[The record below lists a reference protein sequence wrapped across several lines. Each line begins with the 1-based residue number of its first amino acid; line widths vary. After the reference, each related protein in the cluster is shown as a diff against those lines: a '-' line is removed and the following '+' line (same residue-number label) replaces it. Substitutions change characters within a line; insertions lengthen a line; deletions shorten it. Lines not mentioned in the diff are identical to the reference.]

1 MNKIYRLVWD
11 SSRQMLIPVSELSP
25 SHGKSRVVG
34 AVKEKG
40 HAVFR
45 LKKLYI
51 VLAALQGL
59 LFVPQAQAFVQSGG
73 AYCTNGTQDNG
84 GTTVIAGNCV
94 LSQSLSGDLNASIA
108 IGTGARSSNLSVA
121 LGLNALAGNTRTIA
135 FGDNA
140 QALGQ
145 ESVAIG
151 YNSTARGTRSVVIG
165 AGASSALTDAGVSI
179 GYHNQLLN
187 TVSST
192 ADNYNSN
199 MLAVGNENTIDA
211 PGRSMTFGSWNKISD
226 SSLHGGDT
234 DGGSLVMGFQNTVTN
249 SHNAYVFSGQ
259 GVVNNSAKS
268 VVIGQHATVENS
280 DSAIVIGGGSFD
292 VAAQKANSSKVSN
305 SAKGIAVGELSEL
318 TNASGGIILGNN
330 GAVTASN
337 GLILGNSG
345 SVSAASGVLLGNN
358 GKVSAA
364 NGLAL
369 GNNTS
374 VANAN
379 SVALGSGSV
388 TSAAIK
394 TASVTLGG
402 KSYSFAGAAPGST
415 VSIGTSGMER
425 TLTNLAAGQLTAAS
439 TDGVNGSQLYA
450 TNTAL
455 NTLYGDVNALADD
468 ALLWDASK
476 NAYSATH
483 GTATTNKITNVAAG
497 ALNSSSTDAVNGS
510 QLFTTNQNVATNTTN
525 ITKNTQAISTLADTP
540 LTFKGNTGSVIK
552 KLGDTVN
559 IVGGASTAGSFSSAN
574 ISTSVDN
581 QTGNLII
588 QMADNPVFTSATIGG
603 TAGNTKLDN
612 TGLTISNGPT
622 VTTSGIS
629 AGSKKITNVAAA
641 ALNSNSTE
649 GVNGSQLYAT
659 NQNVASNTTNITNLG
674 NTIQNI
680 NNTGTKYFHANST
693 GTDSN
698 ATGNDSVAIGMGA
711 IATNANDV
719 ALGAGSVTASAVG
732 TSGAT
737 IAGSS
742 YTFAG
747 VSPKSTVSVGTLNN
761 ERTITNV
768 AAGRLTDT
776 STDAVNGSQLYATNS
791 ALNTLNNNVSGLQND
806 ALLWDPT
813 LNAFSASHGTTAVN
827 KITNVKDGDLTANS
841 TDAVNGSQLKATNDQ
856 VATNTQNIT
865 QNTKDI
871 GDVDNRVTNIYDT
884 GTKYFH
890 ANSVGSDSSAQG
902 LDSVAIGMG
911 AVALHAN
918 DIALGAGSKTAKA
931 VGTDK
936 TTLAGTEYTFAGTN
950 PLSTLSIGDVGSERT
965 ITNVAAGRLTD
976 TSTDAV
982 NGSQLY
988 ATNSA
993 LNTLNNNVSGLQND
1007 ALLWD
1012 PTLNAFSASH
1022 GTTAVNKITNVMD
1035 GELSDT
1041 STDAVNGS
1049 QLKSTNDQVATNT
1062 QNITQNTQDIA
1073 NVDNRVTNIYDTGT
1087 KYFHA
1092 NSTGKD
1098 SSALGDDSVAIGMGA
1113 VANNDND
1120 IALGAGSKTTK
1131 AVKTEKTTLAG
1142 TEYYFAGIDP
1152 QSTLSIGDVGSER
1165 TITNVAAGR
1174 LTETSTD
1181 AVNGSQLFATNSAI
1195 ENIYGDVQGLQNDA
1209 LLWDPALNA
1218 FSASHGSKVINKI
1231 TNVAEGELS
1240 ATSTDAV
1247 NGSQLYATNVKVEN
1261 IDNRL
1266 IGVEDVVY
1274 GSIVPTM
1281 RYLKVNSTGTE
1292 AMAIGADA
1300 VALGQGTLASGDN
1313 SVATGNGAQA
1323 TGSGAIAN
1331 GHNANAAGEG
1341 SVAIGEN
1348 ASVMANNSVA
1358 LGAGSVADRDN
1369 TVSVGAKDNE
1379 RQITNVAAGTEDT
1392 DAVNV
1397 AQLKEVSG
1405 DVSNIGNTV
1414 NNIAN
1419 GTEGMFQVNNTDNYA
1434 KPVVKGNNAVAGGAG
1449 SKASGSNSM
1458 AIGTL
1463 ASSTAENSV
1472 ALGNGSSATASNS
1485 VALGAN
1491 SVADRMNT
1499 VSVGVAGGERQI
1511 TNVAAGTEL
1520 TDAVNVGQL
1529 KQTEANANQYTNNQ
1543 FKALK
1548 NMVNDQKDK
1557 LSAGIA
1563 GAMAMSGLPQ
1573 PYSPGASM
1581 VGMAG
1586 GTYQGQS
1593 AIALGVST
1601 ISDNGKWV
1609 TKLSGS
1615 TNSQGDFGAAIGV
1628 GYQW

>member
-1 MNKIYRLVWD
+1 
-11 SSRQMLIPVSELSP
+11 
-25 SHGKSRVVG
+25 
-34 AVKEKG
+34 
-40 HAVFR
+40 
-45 LKKLYI
+45 
-51 VLAALQGL
+51 
-59 LFVPQAQAFVQSGG
+59 
-73 AYCTNGTQDNG
+73 
-84 GTTVIAGNCV
+84 
-94 LSQSLSGDLNASIA
+94 
-108 IGTGARSSNLSVA
+108 
-121 LGLNALAGNTRTIA
+121 
-135 FGDNA
+135 
-140 QALGQ
+140 
-145 ESVAIG
+145 
-151 YNSTARGTRSVVIG
+151 
-165 AGASSALTDAGVSI
+165 
-179 GYHNQLLN
+179 
-187 TVSST
+187 
-192 ADNYNSN
+192 
-199 MLAVGNENTIDA
+199 
-211 PGRSMTFGSWNKISD
+211 
-226 SSLHGGDT
+226 
-234 DGGSLVMGFQNTVTN
+234 
-249 SHNAYVFSGQ
+249 
-259 GVVNNSAKS
+259 
-268 VVIGQHATVENS
+268 
-280 DSAIVIGGGSFD
+280 
-292 VAAQKANSSKVSN
+292 
-305 SAKGIAVGELSEL
+305 
-318 TNASGGIILGNN
+318 
-330 GAVTASN
+330 
-337 GLILGNSG
+337 
-345 SVSAASGVLLGNN
+345 
-358 GKVSAA
+358 
-364 NGLAL
+364 
-369 GNNTS
+369 
-374 VANAN
+374 
-379 SVALGSGSV
+379 
-388 TSAAIK
+388 
-394 TASVTLGG
+394 
-402 KSYSFAGAAPGST
+402 
-415 VSIGTSGMER
+415 
-425 TLTNLAAGQLTAAS
+425 
-439 TDGVNGSQLYA
+439 
-450 TNTAL
+450 
-455 NTLYGDVNALADD
+455 
-468 ALLWDASK
+468 
-476 NAYSATH
+476 
-483 GTATTNKITNVAAG
+483 
-497 ALNSSSTDAVNGS
+497 
-510 QLFTTNQNVATNTTN
+510 
-525 ITKNTQAISTLADTP
+525 
-540 LTFKGNTGSVIK
+540 
-552 KLGDTVN
+552 
-559 IVGGASTAGSFSSAN
+559 
-574 ISTSVDN
+574 
-581 QTGNLII
+581 
-588 QMADNPVFTSATIGG
+588 
-603 TAGNTKLDN
+603 
-612 TGLTISNGPT
+612 
-622 VTTSGIS
+622 
-629 AGSKKITNVAAA
+629 
-641 ALNSNSTE
+641 
-649 GVNGSQLYAT
+649 
-659 NQNVASNTTNITNLG
+659 
-674 NTIQNI
+674 
-680 NNTGTKYFHANST
+680 HANSQ
-693 GTDSN
+693 GEDSI
-698 ATGNDSVAIGMGA
+698 AKGADSVAIGMGA
-711 IATNANDV
+711 LASNKNDV
-719 ALGAGSVTASAVG
+719 ALGAGSQTSTAVG
-732 TSGAT
+732 TATAT
-737 IAGSS
+737 IAGTV
-742 YTFAG
+742 YNFAG
-747 VSPKSTVSVGTLNN
+747 QLPDGTLSVGSLGH

-768 AAGRLTDT
+768 AAGRLT
-776 STDAVNGSQLYATNS
+776 
-791 ALNTLNNNVSGLQND
+791 
-806 ALLWDPT
+806 
-813 LNAFSASHGTTAVN
+813 
-827 KITNVKDGDLTANS
+827 
-841 TDAVNGSQLKATNDQ
+841 
-856 VATNTQNIT
+856 
-865 QNTKDI
+865 
-871 GDVDNRVTNIYDT
+871 
-884 GTKYFH
+884 
-890 ANSVGSDSSAQG
+890 
-902 LDSVAIGMG
+902 
-911 AVALHAN
+911 
-918 DIALGAGSKTAKA
+918 
-931 VGTDK
+931 
-936 TTLAGTEYTFAGTN
+936 E
-950 PLSTLSIGDVGSERT
+950 
-965 ITNVAAGRLTD
+965 

-1035 GELSDT
+1035 GELDVN

-1062 QNITQNTQDIA
+1062 QNITQNTKAIGD
-1073 NVDNRVTNIYDTGT
+1073 VDNRVTNIYDTGT

-1092 NSTGKD
+1092 NSQGED
-1098 SSALGDDSVAIGMGA
+1098 SIAKGADSVAIGMGA
-1113 VANNDND
+1113 LASNKNDV
-1120 IALGAGSKTTK
+1120 ALGAGSQTST
-1131 AVKTEKTTLAG
+1131 AVGTATATIAG
-1142 TEYYFAGIDP
+1142 TVYNFAGQLPDG
-1152 QSTLSIGDVGSER
+1152 TLSIGSLGHER

-1472 ALGNGSSATASNS
+1472 ALGNGSSATATNS

>member
-1 MNKIYRLVWD
+1 M
-11 SSRQMLIPVSELSP
+11 
-25 SHGKSRVVG
+25 
-34 AVKEKG
+34 
-40 HAVFR
+40 
-45 LKKLYI
+45 
-51 VLAALQGL
+51 
-59 LFVPQAQAFVQSGG
+59 
-73 AYCTNGTQDNG
+73 
-84 GTTVIAGNCV
+84 
-94 LSQSLSGDLNASIA
+94 
-108 IGTGARSSNLSVA
+108 
-121 LGLNALAGNTRTIA
+121 
-135 FGDNA
+135 
-140 QALGQ
+140 
-145 ESVAIG
+145 
-151 YNSTARGTRSVVIG
+151 
-165 AGASSALTDAGVSI
+165 
-179 GYHNQLLN
+179 
-187 TVSST
+187 
-192 ADNYNSN
+192 
-199 MLAVGNENTIDA
+199 
-211 PGRSMTFGSWNKISD
+211 
-226 SSLHGGDT
+226 
-234 DGGSLVMGFQNTVTN
+234 
-249 SHNAYVFSGQ
+249 
-259 GVVNNSAKS
+259 
-268 VVIGQHATVENS
+268 ENS
-280 DSAIVIGGGSFD
+280 PSAIVIGGGTFNAATKTATTSFIS
-292 VAAQKANSSKVSN
+292 NSSK
-305 SAKGIAVGELSEL
+305 GIAIGELSQL

-330 GAVTASN
+330 GAVTAPN

-358 GKVSAA
+358 GSVSASAA

-374 VANAN
+374 VVNANA
-379 SVALGSGSV
+379 VALGTGSV
-388 TSAAIK
+388 TEVANK
-394 TASVTLGG
+394 TASTILGG
-402 KSYSFAGAAPGST
+402 KSYSFAGANPDST
-415 VSIGTSGMER
+415 VSIGTAGTSGIKR
-425 TLTNLAAGQLTAAS
+425 TLTNLAAGRLDDTS
-439 TDGVNGSQLYA
+439 TDGVNGSQLHA
-450 TNTAL
+450 TNKAL
-455 NTLYGDVNALADD
+455 NTLFGDVNALADD

-540 LTFKGNTGSVIK
+540 LTFKGNSGSVAK

-574 ISTSVDN
+574 ISTTVDN

-612 TGLTISNGPT
+612 TGLTITNGPT

-674 NTIQNI
+674 NTIQTI

-698 ATGNDSVAIGMGA
+698 AAGTDSVAIGMGA

-719 ALGAGSVTASAVG
+719 ALGASSVTASAEG
-732 TSGAT
+732 TSGAI

-747 VSPKSTVSVGTLNN
+747 VSPRSTVSVGTLNN
-761 ERTITNV
+761 ERTITNLAAGRLTEKSTDAVNGSQLYATNSALNTLNNNVSGLQNDALLWDPTLNAFSASHGTTTVNKITNVKDGDLTANSTDAVNGSQLKTTNDQVATNTQNITQNTKDIGDVDNRVTNIYDTGTKYFHANSTGADSVAKGADSVAIGMGALASNKNDVALGAGSQTSTAVGTATATIAGTVYNFAGQVPDGTLSVGSLGHERTITNV

-813 LNAFSASHGTTAVN
+813 LNAFSASHGTTTVN

-841 TDAVNGSQLKATNDQ
+841 TDAVNGSQLKTTNDQ

-890 ANSVGSDSSAQG
+890 ANSTGADSVAKG
-902 LDSVAIGMG
+902 ADSVAIGMG
-911 AVALHAN
+911 ALASNKN
-918 DIALGAGSKTAKA
+918 DVALGAGSQTSTA
-931 VGTDK
+931 VGTA
-936 TTLAGTEYTFAGTN
+936 TATIAGTVYNFAGQV
-950 PLSTLSIGDVGSERT
+950 PDGTLSVGSLGHERT

-993 LNTLNNNVSGLQND
+993 LNTLNNSVSGLQND

-1012 PTLNAFSASH
+1012 PTLNAYSASH

-1049 QLKSTNDQVATNT
+1049 QLKATNDQVATNT

-1092 NSTGKD
+1092 KSNGKD
-1098 SSALGDDSVAIGMGA
+1098 SSAIGDDSVAIGMGA

-1120 IALGAGSKTTK
+1120 IALGAGSKTAK
-1131 AVKTEKTTLAG
+1131 AAKTEKTTLAG

-1152 QSTLSIGDVGSER
+1152 KSTLSIGDLGSER

-1174 LTETSTD
+1174 LSDKSTD

-1218 FSASHGSKVINKI
+1218 FSASHGGTVINKI

-1323 TGSGAIAN
+1323 TGNGAIAN
-1331 GHNANAAGEG
+1331 GHNANAAGAG

-1472 ALGNGSSATASNS
+1472 ALGNGSSATATNS

>member
-455 NTLYGDVNALADD
+455 NTLYGDVNALAED